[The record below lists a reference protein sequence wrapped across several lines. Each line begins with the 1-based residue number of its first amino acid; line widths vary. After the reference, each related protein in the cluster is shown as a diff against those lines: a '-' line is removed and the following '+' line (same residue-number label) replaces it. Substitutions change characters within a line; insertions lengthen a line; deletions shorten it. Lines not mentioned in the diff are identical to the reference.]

1 MMKTPVVHTNS
12 GASVRAAKR
21 SSLALRHWG
30 KLRRNKLAMVGF
42 AIIAIMTLCALLA
55 PFLTPYNPNAVNL
68 ADRVQ
73 PPSAEHP
80 LGTDKL
86 GRDVLARLLFGAR
99 ISILIGLSGALG
111 GALIGTVLGCLSGY
125 FGGWFD
131 KIMLRV
137 SEIFMTFPQIM
148 LVLILVVFMGQ
159 GLFNLIFIFAVTGWS
174 GTYRLV
180 RGRFFALREES
191 YVEACRAFGIGN
203 ASIMFRHIL
212 PNTLS
217 PVIVTVTLA
226 TAGFILAESG
236 LSFLGLGVP
245 SGIPT
250 WGNIINAAKAIDVI
264 QNNPWLWIPPGA
276 AISLFVL
283 GVNFFGDGLRDV
295 LDPNQ

>member
-1 MMKTPVVHTNS
+1 M
-12 GASVRAAKR
+12 A
-21 SSLALRHWG
+21 
-30 KLRRNKLAMVGF
+30 GF
-42 AIIAIMTLCALLA
+42 SIIAIMSLAAILA
-55 PFLTPYNPNAVNL
+55 PLLTSYSPNQIDL
-68 ADRVQ
+68 ANRAK
-73 PPSAEHP
+73 PPSWEHWM
-80 LGTDKL
+80 GTDKI
-86 GRDVLARLLFGAR
+86 GRDVFARLLYGAR

-111 GALIGTVLGCLSGY
+111 GAVIGSILGCFSGY

-137 SEIFMTFPQIM
+137 SEIFMTFPQIV
-148 LVLILVVFMGQ
+148 LILILVVFLGQ
-159 GLFNLIFIFAVTGWS
+159 GLFNLIFIFAITGWT

-180 RGRFFALREES
+180 RGRFFSLREES
-191 YVEACRAFGIGN
+191 YVEACRAFGIGEI
-203 ASIMFRHIL
+203 SIMFRHIL

-217 PVIVTVTLA
+217 PVIVSVTLA

-250 WGNIINAAKAIDVI
+250 WGNIINAAKSVDVI
-264 QNNPWLWIPPGA
+264 QNNPWLWLPPGL

>member
-1 MMKTPVVHTNS
+1 MEQAIQLK
-12 GASVRAAKR
+12 KR
-21 SSLALRHWG
+21 KSSLALRSWD
-30 KLRRNKLAMVGF
+30 KLRRNKLAMIGF
-42 AIIAIMTLCALLA
+42 SIIVTMSLAAILA
-55 PFLTPYNPNAVNL
+55 PLLTSYNPNEINLVNR
-68 ADRVQ
+68 AKG
-73 PPSAEHP
+73 PSWEHW

-86 GRDVLARLLFGAR
+86 GRDVFSRLLYGAR

-111 GALIGTVLGCLSGY
+111 GAIIGSILGCFSGY

-137 SEIFMTFPQIM
+137 SEIFMTFPQIV
-148 LVLILVVFMGQ
+148 LILILVVFIGQ
-159 GLFNLIFIFAVTGWS
+159 GLFNLIFIFAITGWT
-174 GTYRLV
+174 GVYRLV
-180 RGRFFALREES
+180 RGRFFSLREES

-203 ASIMFRHIL
+203 MSIMFRHIF

-217 PVIVTVTLA
+217 PVIVSVTLS

-245 SGIPT
+245 SGVPT
-250 WGNIINAAKAIDVI
+250 WGNIINAAKSVDVI
-264 QNNPWLWIPPGA
+264 QNNPWLWLPPGL

>member
-1 MMKTPVVHTNS
+1 MEQAVQLK
-12 GASVRAAKR
+12 KQK
-21 SSLALRHWG
+21 SSLALRSWN
-30 KLRRNKLAMVGF
+30 KLRRNKLAMAGF
-42 AIIAIMTLCALLA
+42 SIIAIMSLAAILA
-55 PFLTPYNPNAVNL
+55 PLLTSYSPNQIDL
-68 ADRVQ
+68 ANRAK
-73 PPSAEHP
+73 PPSWEHWM
-80 LGTDKL
+80 GTDKI
-86 GRDVLARLLFGAR
+86 GRDVFARLLYGAR

-111 GALIGTVLGCLSGY
+111 GAVIGSILGCFSGY

-137 SEIFMTFPQIM
+137 SEIFMTFPQIV
-148 LVLILVVFMGQ
+148 LILILVVFLGQ
-159 GLFNLIFIFAVTGWS
+159 GLFNLIFIFAITGWT

-180 RGRFFALREES
+180 RGRFFSLREES
-191 YVEACRAFGIGN
+191 YVEACRAFGIGEI
-203 ASIMFRHIL
+203 SIMFRHIL

-217 PVIVTVTLA
+217 PVIVSVTLA

-250 WGNIINAAKAIDVI
+250 WGNIINAAKSVDVI
-264 QNNPWLWIPPGA
+264 QNNPWLWLPPGL